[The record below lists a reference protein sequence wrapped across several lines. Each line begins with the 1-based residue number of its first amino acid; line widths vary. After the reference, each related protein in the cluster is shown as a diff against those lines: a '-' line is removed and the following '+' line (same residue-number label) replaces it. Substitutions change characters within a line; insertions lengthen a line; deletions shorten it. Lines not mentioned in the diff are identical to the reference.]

1 METLQKPNETYALMT
16 IKQLQDQYRPIG
28 FEIHSFLGTMLNR
41 KRSTPLQL
49 HEHDSIVVLSF
60 ELMTKLSGIVNGYL
74 LASHKSHIVIDYLL
88 FSLVFDLS
96 AQLTPR
102 LEKLIL
108 PLKNALFGT
117 EALPDRWEYCI
128 KQTDIAFGYALGAL
142 YVRAVFG
149 EHDRAEANEVIRTIR
164 QSFGEN
170 LDTLSWVDTPT
181 KAEAKKKL
189 EKIHEKVGYPDFIRN
204 SAELNQ
210 RFVSITHGERDTRVH
225 FI

>member
-1 METLQKPNETYALMT
+1 METLQKPNETYSLMT
-16 IKQLQDQYRPIG
+16 INQLQDQYRPIG
-28 FEIHSFLGTMLNR
+28 FDIHSFLGTMLNR
-41 KRSTPLQL
+41 KRSTPLPL
-49 HEHDSIVVLSF
+49 HELDSIVVLSS
-60 ELMTKLSGIVNGYL
+60 ELMSKLSGL
-74 LASHKSHIVIDYLL
+74 LNDHLLTPHKSHIVIDYLL
-88 FSLVFDLS
+88 FSLIFDLS
-96 AQLTPR
+96 TQMTPQ

-117 EALPDRWEYCI
+117 ESLPDRWEYCI

-170 LDTLSWVDTPT
+170 LGTLSWVDPPT

-189 EKIHEKVGYPDFIRN
+189 EKIYEKVGYPDFIRN

-210 RFVSITHGERDTRVH
+210 RFVSIAHGD
-225 FI
+225 

>member
-1 METLQKPNETYALMT
+1 METLQKPNETYSLMT

-28 FEIHSFLGTMLNR
+28 FDIQSFFGTMLNR

-49 HEHDSIVVLSF
+49 HDTDSIVVLSS
-60 ELMTKLSGIVNGYL
+60 ELMSKLSGILNDYL
-74 LASHKSHIVIDYLL
+74 LTPHKSHVVIDYVL
-88 FSLVFDLS
+88 FSLLFDLS
-96 AQLTPR
+96 AQMTPR

-117 EALPDRWEYCI
+117 ESLSDRWEYCI

-170 LDTLSWVDTPT
+170 LDTLSWVDPPT
-181 KAEAKKKL
+181 KGEAKKKL
-189 EKIHEKVGYPDFIRN
+189 EKIYEKVGYPDFIRN

-210 RFVSITHGERDTRVH
+210 RFVGVERRRETQVH